1 MDKTFTD
8 FPLYPDQSARL
19 LDALTDYMVELVRR
33 WGKLEGVE
41 GILMTDDWGTQLSP
55 MISPAMWRKFFA
67 ANYRRVF
74 DEIHRAG
81 KLVMFH
87 SCGNILP
94 LIGDLIDVGVDIL
107 DPIQPEAMD
116 IVEVAKRFGG
126 KVTFCGG
133 ISDQQI
139 ARMTPR
145 QVKDNVRRTI
155 DVLGAPF
162 GNAYLVAPSNS
173 LTPEIPFENLQ
184 ALFEAAYG
192 K

>member
-1 MDKTFTD
+1 
-8 FPLYPDQSARL
+8 
-19 LDALTDYMVELVRR
+19 
-33 WGKLEGVE
+33 
-41 GILMTDDWGTQLSP
+41 
-55 MISPAMWRKFFA
+55 
-67 ANYRRVF
+67 
-74 DEIHRAG
+74 
-81 KLVMFH
+81 
-87 SCGNILP
+87 